1 MRLFVCLGRKRRT
14 KGGTYSCSHYYFL
27 YVWTTTLYTRFA
39 NNNELLHVPSSKI
52 ISKRLLASSCPPPH
66 AKLMAGGLFIILLS
80 RSRVYF
86 NGSQGDENEY
96 TRKQRINSLLSQK
109 MMITESRRRTSRQ
122 RRTKVCIKY
131 TDRLR

>member
-14 KGGTYSCSHYYFL
+14 KGGTYSCSYYSFL

-39 NNNELLHVPSSKI
+39 NNNELLLVPSSKI

-109 MMITESRRRTSRQ
+109 MITESRRRTSRQ